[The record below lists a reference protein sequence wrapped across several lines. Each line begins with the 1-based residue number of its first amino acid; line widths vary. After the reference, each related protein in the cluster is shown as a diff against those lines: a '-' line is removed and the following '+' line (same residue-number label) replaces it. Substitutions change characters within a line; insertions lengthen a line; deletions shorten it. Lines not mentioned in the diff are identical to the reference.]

1 MMSVMLT
8 YLIYILDIFD
18 LYLSDLDLFDLYLT
32 TSLCVVYSLSLDGK
46 RSVLDMMLQ
55 GSWLV

>member
-46 RSVLDMMLQ
+46 RSIKMLVIR
-55 GSWLV
+55 LE